1 MTRLPI
7 TGPFRVTAVY
17 GQQGTYWKSGHKGI
31 DLVSDDHRIYSTCEG
46 TVRTVAFDADGWG
59 QYITIEDQEGKRH
72 YFCHLVKG
80 SAKVK
85 VGQKVTPLTVIGT
98 MGATGNVTGL
108 HLHYEL
114 RSGSLVLDPAAWLG
128 IPNRVG
134 NYHSKDYQIKEEKS
148 MAYRDEASI
157 PAWAK
162 EAVAKV
168 TEKGLMKGDDQG
180 NFRPNDPITRAE
192 MAVLLSRL

>member
-1 MTRLPI
+1 MTKLPI
-7 TGPFRVTAVY
+7 TGAFRVTAIY
-17 GQQGTYWKSGHKGI
+17 GQQGTYWANGHKGI
-31 DLVSDDHRIYSTCEG
+31 DLVADDHRIYSTCEG
-46 TVRTVAFDADGWG
+46 VVKTVAFDADGWG
-59 QYITIEDQEGKRH
+59 QYIVVEDQEGLRH
-72 YFCHLVKG
+72 HFCHLVRG

-85 VGQKVTPLTVIGT
+85 MGQAVDPLTVIGT

-114 RSGSLVLDPAAWLG
+114 RKGSTVLDPAAWLG

-134 NYHSKDYQIKEEKS
+134 NYHSSDFEVKEMLYKDQAE
-148 MAYRDEASI
+148 I

-162 EAVAKV
+162 EAVEKV
-168 TEKGLMKGDDQG
+168 SEKGWMEGDTQG

-192 MAVLLSRL
+192 MAMILSRLN

>member
-31 DLVSDDHRIYSTCEG
+31 DLVADDHRIYSTCEG
-46 TVRTVAFDADGWG
+46 TVRTVAFDADGLG
-59 QYITIEDQEGKRH
+59 QYIAVDDQEGQRH

-114 RSGSLVLDPAAWLG
+114 RRGSQVLDPAAWLG

-134 NYHSKDYQIKEEKS
+134 SYHSNDFQIKEEKP

-157 PAWAK
+157 PEWAK
-162 EAVAKV
+162 DAVKEA
-168 TEKGLMKGDDQG
+168 TEKGLMKGDDEG